1 MRSTPRLVV
10 AGLAVLLG
18 AAVLAPAAE
27 AQSTRTF
34 VASYGDDAQ
43 PCSRTA
49 PCRTFAT
56 AFDRTATNGEIDV
69 IDTGSYGPITITRAM
84 KLRGR
89 GTIAGVIVNAGS
101 AITVNAGASDR
112 VAISGLDINGLTTA
126 TNGIR
131 VLQAGKVTVDDVQIF
146 GFTYAGVDFEPA
158 NAGARLAVTH
168 SILYDNRS
176 STGATGSAVVVQPA
190 GVGTARATVS
200 DTEMH
205 HNDFGVAASGTTQ
218 EAVINVTR
226 STISDSIAG
235 VFSNGASALVRL
247 SATDVLDSQFGLFY
261 GNGAQV
267 VSSGNNNVNGNGT
280 NGTPTSVTPTTRRR

>member
-1 MRSTPRLVV
+1 MRSTSRLLV
-10 AGLAVLLG
+10 AGLVALLG
-18 AAVLAPAAE
+18 GAVVVPAAQ

-56 AFDRTATNGEIDV
+56 AFDRTATNGEINV
-69 IDTGSYGPITITRAM
+69 IDTGSYGPITITRSM

-112 VAISGLDINGLTTA
+112 VMISGLDINGLTTG

-146 GFTYAGVDFEPA
+146 GFTFAGVAFQPA
-158 NAGARLAVTH
+158 NAGARLAVTR
-168 SILYDNRS
+168 STFYDNRS
-176 STGATGSAVVVQPA
+176 STGATGSAIVVEPT

-200 DTEMH
+200 RTEMH

-218 EAVINVTR
+218 EAVVNVSR
-226 STISDSIAG
+226 STISDSVAG
-235 VFSNGASALVRL
+235 IFSSGAGALVRI
-247 SATDVLDSQFGLFY
+247 SSTDVLDSQFGLFS
-261 GNGAQV
+261 GSGGQV
-267 VSSGNNNVNGNGT
+267 ISSGNNNINGNAI
-280 NGTPTSVTPTTRRR
+280 NGTPTSITPLT